1 MRAAWYDKTGPAKDV
16 LQTGTLPDP
25 LPGPGEVRVRIHCS
39 GVNPS
44 DVKARAA
51 PGRNSVYARVI
62 PHSDGAG
69 VVEAVGEGVDKGR
82 IGSRVWIFNAQWKRA
97 DGSAAELVCLPA
109 EFAVPLPDSADF
121 ATGACLGI
129 PALTAW
135 RAVTMMGR
143 VSGQRVL
150 VTGGAGAVGHHAIQ
164 IARESGAAQ
173 ILATVSS
180 PEKAAIAQD
189 AGADACIDYRQEDV
203 AARIRD
209 LTGGEGVDRM
219 IDLDIAGNAHFVPD
233 VLKPGGLVVVYG
245 SNKPDF
251 TLPFGPMIVKNL
263 TVACFIVYEL
273 SPAQRREGATYVN
286 GLLERGRL
294 QTRIAARYPLAQI
307 AEAHE
312 AVESGRMIGNVVL
325 DLG

>member
-1 MRAAWYDKTGPAKDV
+1 MRAAWYDTTGPARDV
-16 LQTGTLPDP
+16 LKTGELPDP

-44 DVKARAA
+44 DVKSRAA
-51 PGRNSVYARVI
+51 AGRNSVYARVI

-69 VVEAVGEGVDKGR
+69 VIDAVGDGIDKGR

-97 DGSAAELVCLPA
+97 EGSAADLVCLPA
-109 EFAVPLPDSADF
+109 EFVIPLPAAADF

-135 RAVTMMGR
+135 RAVTMMGG
-143 VSGQRVL
+143 VSNQRVL
-150 VTGGAGAVGHHAIQ
+150 VTGGAGGVGHHAIQ
-164 IARESGAAQ
+164 IARQSGAAQ
-173 ILATVSS
+173 IVATVSS
-180 PEKAAIAQD
+180 PEKADIARA

-203 AARIRD
+203 TARIRD
-209 LTGGEGVDRM
+209 LTGGEGIDRM
-219 IDLDIAGNAHFVPD
+219 IDLDIAGNARFVPD

-245 SNKPDF
+245 SNRPDF

-273 SPAQRREGATYVN
+273 SPEQRREGAAYVN
-286 GLLERGRL
+286 GLLESGKL
-294 QTRIAARYPLAQI
+294 QTRIAARFPLEQI
-307 AEAHE
+307 VAAHE
-312 AVESGRMIGNVVL
+312 AVESGKTIGNVVL